1 VDEIIIKPKKNAEI
15 ELPHSVG
22 ILYSEVQRQYF
33 PTEAQYITEKDAEQ
47 DARLIGEYLATLGIR
62 VFLYPGNAELP
73 VRLRADQ
80 PEMVINL
87 VDSVKGDESLAATIP
102 GVLELLQIPYT
113 GADILGMA
121 LDTNKFLV
129 KKLLQ
134 QNGVPVPHYQ
144 LFNAHDD
151 YLDPALRFPL
161 ISKLNAIHGS
171 VEITREAVSE
181 NEKQLRKRVK
191 NLVHTYKQPVLVEEF
206 ISGRELTGIVLQEK
220 KKKVFLAEKIFAH
233 PEQKYVYL
241 TFEDQWLTGPN
252 AAFHYAR
259 YRDPLLAEY
268 VKKAFE
274 VSRMA
279 DYAKFDVRLDQ
290 SGRYFFI
297 DTNCNPALGPKEQDV
312 ALSVILDL
320 YGVTFYEILKR
331 LLTNTVRDVS
341 KREKE
346 LSKLNGNSSPKGLA
360 DL

>member
-1 VDEIIIKPKKNAEI
+1 MTGLVEKVKGKAPKNAEI

-22 ILYSEVQRQYF
+22 IIFSDVQRQYF

-47 DARLIGEYLATLGIR
+47 DARQIGEYLATLGIR
-62 VFLYPGNAELP
+62 VMLYPGDAELP
-73 VRLRADQ
+73 ASLRLDQ

-102 GVLELLQIPYT
+102 GVLELLGIPYT

-144 LFNAHDD
+144 LFNAHAD

-181 NEKQLRKRVK
+181 NEKQLRRRVK
-191 NLVHTYKQPVLVEEF
+191 NLVRTYKQPVLVEEF
-206 ISGRELTGIVLQEK
+206 ISGREVTAIVLQEK

-241 TFEDQWLTGPN
+241 TFEDQWLTGPS

-274 VSRMA
+274 VTRMA

-297 DTNCNPALGPKEQDV
+297 DTNCNPAMGPKEQDV

-341 KREKE
+341 KREKMLNKVNGS
-346 LSKLNGNSSPKGLA
+346 LSCA
-360 DL
+360 